1 LIDDFC
7 KTNFDFDGLKPMLT
21 RQPQPEP
28 TWRAIARLLR
38 WDKPA
43 GRLILMIP
51 ALWAVVLASQGKPEP
66 LLVGVII
73 LGTLATS
80 AAGCVV
86 NDLWDRNIDPKVKRT
101 RDRPLA
107 SRALSVK
114 TGLGVMLV
122 SFACALELTQYLNPF
137 SFWLCVAAVPFI
149 IFYPAAKR
157 VFPVPQLVL
166 SICWGFAVLI
176 CWSAVTRGLEP
187 ATWLL
192 WGATVLWTLGFDTV
206 YAMADREDDERVG
219 VKSSARFFG
228 RYAAQAVGL
237 FFAGSAGLLTGL
249 GALLN
254 LNLWFWASLGL
265 AILGWAYHY
274 QLIRPAKPAE
284 TVYGQ
289 VFRQN
294 VWVGFILL
302 AGMVFGSW

>member
-1 LIDDFC
+1 
-7 KTNFDFDGLKPMLT
+7 MLT

-51 ALWAVVLASQGKPEP
+51 ALWAVVLAAQGQPEP

-114 TGLGVMLV
+114 TGFGVMLV
-122 SFACALELTQYLNPF
+122 SFACALGLAQYLNPF

-206 YAMADREDDERVG
+206 YAMADRDDDERVG
-219 VKSSARFFG
+219 VQSSARFFG

-237 FFAGSAGLLTGL
+237 FFAGSAGLLAGL
-249 GALLN
+249 GALLG

-294 VWVGFILL
+294 VWVGFVLL
-302 AGMVFGSW
+302 AGMILGS

>member
-1 LIDDFC
+1 
-7 KTNFDFDGLKPMLT
+7 MLT
-21 RQPQPEP
+21 QPPQP
-28 TWRAIARLLR
+28 TWRSIARLLR

-51 ALWAVVLASQGKPEP
+51 ALWAIVLAAQGKPP
-66 LLVGVII
+66 LLLVGVIV

-86 NDLWDRNIDPKVKRT
+86 NDLWDRNIDPKVSRT

-114 TGLGVMLV
+114 TGVVVALV
-122 SFACALELTQYLNPF
+122 SFACAWGLAQYLTPL
-137 SFWLCVAAVPFI
+137 SFWLSVAAVPFI
-149 IFYPAAKR
+149 VFYPAAKR

-176 CWSAVTRGLEP
+176 SWSAVTGGLEP
-187 ATWLL
+187 AAWLL

-206 YAMADREDDERVG
+206 YAMADREDDARVG

-228 RYAAQAVGL
+228 RYAPQAIGW
-237 FFAGSAGLLTGL
+237 FFAGAAGLMTGL
-249 GALLN
+249 GALLS
-254 LNLWFWASLGL
+254 LKLWFWL
-265 AILGWAYHY
+265 ALVVAVFGWAYEY
-274 QLIRPAKPAE
+274 QQLRVPKPHPGL
-284 TVYGQ
+284 YGR

-294 VWVGFILL
+294 VWLGFVLL
-302 AGMVFGSW
+302 LGMIFGF

>member
-1 LIDDFC
+1 
-7 KTNFDFDGLKPMLT
+7 MLT
-21 RQPQPEP
+21 QQPQPEP

-51 ALWAVVLASQGKPEP
+51 ALWAVVLASQGNPEL

-114 TGLGVMLV
+114 TGFGVMLV
-122 SFACALELTQYLNPF
+122 SFACALGLAQYLNPF

-176 CWSAVTRGLEP
+176 CWSAVTKGLEP

-192 WGATVLWTLGFDTV
+192 WWATVLWTLGFDTV

-228 RYAAQAVGL
+228 RYAAQAVGVS
-237 FFAGSAGLLTGL
+237 FAGSAGFLAGL
-249 GALLN
+249 GSLLDLN
-254 LNLWFWASLGL
+254 LGYWVALGL

-274 QLIRPAKPAE
+274 QLIRPAHPAPI
-284 TVYGQ
+284 VYGQ

-294 VWVGFILL
+294 VVIGFILL
-302 AGMVFGSW
+302 VGMILGFR

>member
-1 LIDDFC
+1 
-7 KTNFDFDGLKPMLT
+7 MLT
-21 RQPQPEP
+21 RPPQPEP

-122 SFACALELTQYLNPF
+122 SFACALGLAQYLNPF

-237 FFAGSAGLLTGL
+237 FFAGSAGLLAGL

-302 AGMVFGSW
+302 AGMVLGSW

>member
-1 LIDDFC
+1 
-7 KTNFDFDGLKPMLT
+7 MLT
-21 RQPQPEP
+21 KQPQPEP

-51 ALWAVVLASQGKPEP
+51 ALWAVVLASQGKPEL

-73 LGTLATS
+73 LGTVATS

-86 NDLWDRNIDPKVKRT
+86 NDLWDRNIDPKVSRT

-114 TGLGVMLV
+114 TGFAVMLV
-122 SFACALELTQYLNPF
+122 SFACALGLAKYLNPF

-176 CWSAVTRGLEP
+176 CWSAVTQSLEP
-187 ATWLL
+187 ETWLL

-206 YAMADREDDERVG
+206 YAMSDRQDDERVG
-219 VKSSARFFG
+219 VQSSARFFG
-228 RYAAQAVGL
+228 KYAAQAVAL
-237 FFAGSAGLLTGL
+237 FFAGSAGLLAGL
-249 GALLN
+249 GVLMG
-254 LNLWFWASLGL
+254 LNLWFWASLGI
-265 AILGWAYHY
+265 AILAWAYQY
-274 QLIRPAKPAE
+274 QRIRPAHPAIA
-284 TVYGQ
+284 VYGQ

-294 VWVGFILL
+294 VGVGFILL
-302 AGMVFGSW
+302 AGMILGF